1 MAAAGGAK
9 RIVVLGNNNNF
20 FFFGRWKRERGCLW
34 LFFPL
39 SAFNYFFFVFSG
51 SRKKKV
57 KNEKRKK
64 KYERDQERRE
74 SGRFDKKKK
83 LNPRSFSLF
92 FYASTWQSRSRV
104 RASPA
109 LSRRVIPRLSMVRMV
124 RVRYVVACFF
134 IISFAALFLRT
145 NERQTKREKKS
156 RKKTEERDEES
167 RRDGD
172 H

>member
-1 MAAAGGAK
+1 MEDG
-9 RIVVLGNNNNF
+9 
-20 FFFGRWKRERGCLW
+20 REREGA
-34 LFFPL
+34 FGSFSPFQL
-39 SAFNYFFFVFSG
+39 STTFSL
-51 SRKKKV
+51 SSPALEKKKV

-83 LNPRSFSLF
+83 PNPRSFSLF